1 MQQLSNGRDCAAS
14 LLLAH
19 VNRGIQTFHLSP
31 ILHSETIS
39 VFYCLLSMRVF
50 PQTLPTPYIQNSNVS
65 VSMLKKWV

>member
-14 LLLAH
+14 LSLAH

-50 PQTLPTPYIQNSNVS
+50 PQTLPTPYI
-65 VSMLKKWV
+65 